1 MNIVQCEHISKK
13 WKDFS
18 LYDVNFTIPKGY
30 ITGFIG
36 PNGSGKTTTIKLIMD
51 ILKLDE
57 GDITLFG
64 SPHTNT
70 DVKQHIGFV
79 YDDLFMY
86 EEFTIKKMKSFIAP
100 LYKNWNDTLF
110 QELIEQF
117 NLPYKKKIK
126 TFSKGM
132 KMKCS
137 LLFALSHEPTLIIM
151 DEPTAGLDP
160 IFRKELLQTLQQ
172 LMIRE
177 DQTIFLSTHIT
188 ADLDKIADHVI
199 MMNEGNM
206 LLQQSMDEINETYH
220 IIKGKNELLDE
231 DVRELFEHVE
241 QTNTNFQAL
250 FKGNPAIFE
259 PFYEEIVI
267 ERVTLDDLLYF
278 LIKGES
284 RNVATHQA

>member
-1 MNIVQCEHISKK
+1 
-13 WKDFS
+13 
-18 LYDVNFTIPKGY
+18 
-30 ITGFIG
+30 
-36 PNGSGKTTTIKLIMD
+36 MD

-70 DVKQHIGFV
+70 TVKQYIGFV

-86 EEFTIKKMKSFIAP
+86 EEFTIKKMKAFIAP
-100 LYKNWNDTLF
+100 LYENWNDTLF
-110 QELIEQF
+110 RELLEQF

-172 LMIRE
+172 LMLRE

-188 ADLDKIADHVI
+188 TDLDKIADHVI
-199 MMNEGNM
+199 IMNDGNV
-206 LLQQSMDEINETYH
+206 LLQQSMNEINETYH
-220 IIKGKNELLDE
+220 LVKGKNDLLDE
-231 DVRELFEHVE
+231 DVRGLFEHVE

-259 PFYEEIVI
+259 PFYEDVVI
-267 ERVTLDDLLYF
+267 ERATLDDLMYF
-278 LIKGES
+278 LIKGE
-284 RNVATHQA
+284 NHDVATHKA